1 MAGYGIVAILIGAGF
16 MAVQP
21 GLPQDKPNEI
31 EAAFSRMYN
40 FDFQGA
46 QALVNRHIAADP
58 GDPLSYAVRSSAYLF
73 SELDRLSILESEFF
87 SSDKRIADHKKLEPD
102 PNTRTQL
109 FQAVNDAQ
117 SRAEARL
124 ASNPND
130 QEALFA
136 YCITSGV
143 LTDYTALVEKRQI
156 GSLSLVKRAASYAQ
170 RLLSVNPKYYDAY
183 LTTGMTQYVIGS
195 LPFFVRWFVK
205 IDNLNPSKEEGMK
218 TVELVANKGHYL
230 RPFAKI
236 LLAVANLREKKP
248 TESQKIMAELASE
261 YPENPLFKKELAQ
274 LSAKLQSGQLRDGQ

>member
-1 MAGYGIVAILIGAGF
+1 LCVALAAILVGVALL
-16 MAVQP
+16 AAQP
-21 GLPQDKPNEI
+21 GFAQDKPTEI
-31 EAAFSRMYN
+31 DAAFSRMYN
-40 FDFQGA
+40 FDFPGA
-46 QALVNRHIAADP
+46 QALLNRHIAADP

-73 SELDRLSILESEFF
+73 SELDRLSILEGEFF
-87 SSDKRIADHKKLEPD
+87 TNDKRIADHKKLQPD

-124 ASNPND
+124 ASNPDD
-130 QEALFA
+130 QEALFSF
-136 YCITSGV
+136 CITTGV

-156 GSLSLVKRAASYAQ
+156 GSLSLVKRAALYAQ
-170 RLLSVNPKYYDAY
+170 RLLKVNPKYYDAY
-183 LTTGMTQYVIGS
+183 LTTGMTEYVIGS

-218 TVELVANKGHYL
+218 TVELVANQGHYL
-230 RPFAKI
+230 KPFAKI

-248 TESQKIMAELASE
+248 TEAQKIMVDLTRE
-261 YPENPLFKKELAQ
+261 YPENPLFRKELAQ